1 MEIPADNEM
10 RKKTPRVINKSMLQ
24 GVAAQ
29 LNVAGGALK
38 SLVKKKIIMVIIK
51 ILEQIPLLPA
61 ATER

>member
-1 MEIPADNEM
+1 MEIPADDEM

-38 SLVKKKIIMVIIK
+38 SLVAKNNNGDNKNIRAD
-51 ILEQIPLLPA
+51 PSAPCSH
-61 ATER
+61 